1 MFVAI
6 PQPTLLSVF
15 LFSIFIY
22 TRGMANEVLY
32 RKYRPQ
38 KFSDVIGQD
47 HVVDV
52 LETSLK
58 SGGTAHA
65 YLFAGSRGT
74 GKTSVARIFASEIGT
89 SQNDLYEI
97 DAASNRGI
105 DDIRAIREAVNVQP
119 FESPYKVYIIDE
131 VHMLTKEAF
140 NALLKTLEEPPK
152 HAIFIL
158 ATTELDKLPET
169 IVSRCQVFT
178 FKKPTQKILKD
189 VVLRTAKAEGFALE
203 PAAAELIALLG
214 DGSFRDTLG
223 TLQKVIGG
231 AGSGVGKGSVA
242 DAGGKKIS
250 LEDAAAVTGSPR
262 GAIVNDFVTALAKK
276 DFKLGL
282 QAIQQA
288 VDANV
293 DMKIYITMILER
305 LRAVL
310 LLKMAPDFVAV
321 LKNELSEADF
331 VFAEALSKDT
341 GSVIAGATIVALL
354 DASQQI
360 GYATIA
366 QLPLEL
372 ALIKLVGQNT

>member
-1 MFVAI
+1 M
-6 PQPTLLSVF
+6 TS
-15 LFSIFIY
+15 
-22 TRGMANEVLY
+22 EVLY

-38 KFSDVIGQD
+38 KFSDVVGQD

-52 LETSLK
+52 LEAALK
-58 SGGTAHA
+58 NGGTAHA

-74 GKTSVARIFASEIGT
+74 GKTSVARIFAREIGT

-105 DDIRAIREAVNVQP
+105 DDIRAIREAVNSQP
-119 FESPYKVYIIDE
+119 FESPFKVYIIDE

-169 IVSRCQVFT
+169 IISRCQVFT

-189 VVLRTAKAEGFALE
+189 VVLRTAKAEGFTFE
-203 PAAAELIALLG
+203 PAAAELVALLG
-214 DGSFRDTLG
+214 DGSFRDTIG

-231 AGSGVGKGSVA
+231 FEGGKGSSS
-242 DAGGKKIS
+242 KKIT
-250 LEDAAAVTGSPR
+250 LEDVAVVTGSPR
-262 GAIVNDFVTALAKK
+262 GAVVNDFVAALAKK

-288 VDANV
+288 VEANV
-293 DMKIYITMILER
+293 DMRIYITMVLER
-305 LRAVL
+305 VRAVL
-310 LLKMAPDFVAV
+310 LLKMAPDFVAT
-321 LKNELSEADF
+321 LKDELSEADF
-331 VFAEALSKDT
+331 VFAETLSKDT
-341 GSVIAGATIVALL
+341 ASNIAGATIVALL
-354 DASQQI
+354 EASQQM
-360 GYATIA
+360 GYASIA

-372 ALIKLVGQNT
+372 ALIKLVGQPS

>member
-1 MFVAI
+1 M
-6 PQPTLLSVF
+6 TS
-15 LFSIFIY
+15 
-22 TRGMANEVLY
+22 EVLY

-52 LETSLK
+52 LSAALK
-58 SGGTAHA
+58 NGGTAHA

-74 GKTSVARIFASEIGT
+74 GKTSVARIFAREIGT

-105 DDIRAIREAVNVQP
+105 DDIRAIREAVNTQP

-189 VVLRTAKAEGFALE
+189 VVLRTAKDEGFTLE
-203 PAAAELIALLG
+203 PAAAELVALLG

-231 AGSGVGKGSVA
+231 VSKGGSA
-242 DAGGKKIS
+242 GKKIS
-250 LEDAAAVTGSPR
+250 LEDTAIVTGSPR

-276 DFKLGL
+276 DFGLGL
-282 QAIQQA
+282 KALQQA
-288 VDANV
+288 VEVNV
-293 DMKIYITMILER
+293 DMRIYNTMILER
-305 LRAVL
+305 VRAVL
-310 LLKMAPDFVAV
+310 LLKMAPDFAET

-331 VFAEALSKDT
+331 VFAEALSKDAT
-341 GSVIAGATIVALL
+341 SSIAGATIVALL
-354 DASQQI
+354 EASQQLA
-360 GYATIA
+360 YATIA

-372 ALIKLVGQNT
+372 ALIKLVNPAQ

>member
-1 MFVAI
+1 M
-6 PQPTLLSVF
+6 TS
-15 LFSIFIY
+15 
-22 TRGMANEVLY
+22 EVLY

-38 KFSDVIGQD
+38 KFSDVVGQD

-52 LETSLK
+52 LEASLK
-58 SGGTAHA
+58 NKSTAHA

-74 GKTSVARIFASEIGT
+74 GKTSVARIFAREIGT

-105 DDIRAIREAVNVQP
+105 DDIRAIREAVNAQP

-140 NALLKTLEEPPK
+140 NALLKTLEEPPS

-178 FKKPTQKILKD
+178 FKKPTQKILKE
-189 VVLRTAKAEGFALE
+189 VILRTAKDEGFVLE

-214 DGSFRDTLG
+214 DGSFRDSLG
-223 TLQKVIGG
+223 ILQKVIGG
-231 AGSGVGKGSVA
+231 VGGTGRGGTAGAS
-242 DAGGKKIS
+242 GKKIT

-262 GAIVNDFVTALAKK
+262 GAVVNDFVTALAKK
-276 DFKLGL
+276 DFGLGL
-282 QAIQQA
+282 RAIQQA
-288 VDANV
+288 VEANV
-293 DMKIYITMILER
+293 DMRIYVTMVLER
-305 LRAVL
+305 VRAVL
-310 LLKMAPDFVAV
+310 LLRMAPDFVAT
-321 LKNELSEADF
+321 LKSELSETDF
-331 VFAEALSKDT
+331 AFAESLSKDAT
-341 GSVIAGATIVALL
+341 SSIVGATIVALL
-354 DASQQI
+354 EAQQQL
-360 GYATIA
+360 GFATVV

-372 ALIKLVGQNT
+372 ALIKLVEQNT

>member
-1 MFVAI
+1 MT
-6 PQPTLLSVF
+6 Q
-15 LFSIFIY
+15 
-22 TRGMANEVLY
+22 EVLY

-38 KFSDVIGQD
+38 KFSEVVGQD
-47 HVVDV
+47 HVIDV
-52 LETSLK
+52 LQAALK
-58 SGGTAHA
+58 NGGTAHA

-74 GKTSVARIFASEIGT
+74 GKTSVARIFAREIGT

-105 DDIRAIREAVNVQP
+105 DDIRAIREAVNAQP

-169 IVSRCQVFT
+169 IISRCQVFT

-189 VVLRTAKAEGFALE
+189 VVLKTAKAEGFILE

-214 DGSFRDTLG
+214 DGSFRDAMG
-223 TLQKVIGG
+223 TLQKVVGGLEGGKSG
-231 AGSGVGKGSVA
+231 AGSVA
-242 DAGGKKIS
+242 GKKVS
-250 LEDAAAVTGSPR
+250 LEDVATITGSPR
-262 GAIVNDFVTALAKK
+262 GAMVNDFVTALAKK
-276 DFKLGL
+276 DIGLGL
-282 QAIQQA
+282 RALQQA
-288 VDANV
+288 VEANV
-293 DMKIYITMILER
+293 DMKVYITMVLER
-305 LRAVL
+305 VRAVL
-310 LLKMAPDFVAV
+310 LLRMAPNFVAT
-321 LKNELSEADF
+321 LKGELSETDF
-331 VFAEALSKDT
+331 VFAENLSKDAT
-341 GSVIAGATIVALL
+341 SSIAGATIVALL
-354 DASQQI
+354 DAQQQM

>member
-1 MFVAI
+1 M
-6 PQPTLLSVF
+6 TS
-15 LFSIFIY
+15 
-22 TRGMANEVLY
+22 EVLY

-52 LETSLK
+52 LEASLK
-58 SGGTAHA
+58 NATTSHA

-74 GKTSVARIFASEIGT
+74 GKTSVARIFAHEIGT

-105 DDIRAIREAVNVQP
+105 DDIRAIREAVNAQP

-169 IVSRCQVFT
+169 IISRCQVFT
-178 FKKPTQKILKD
+178 FKKPTQRILKE
-189 VVLRTAKAEGFALE
+189 VVLRTAKAEGFVVE

-214 DGSFRDTLG
+214 DGSFRDAIG
-223 TLQKVIGG
+223 ILQKVIGG
-231 AGSGVGKGSVA
+231 V
-242 DAGGKKIS
+242 GGKKIS
-250 LEDAAAVTGSPR
+250 LEDTAMITGSPR
-262 GAIVNDFVTALAKK
+262 GAVVNDFVAALAKK
-276 DFKLGL
+276 DFNLGL
-282 QAIQQA
+282 QAIQKA
-288 VDANV
+288 VEANV
-293 DMKIYITMILER
+293 DMRIYITMILER
-305 LRAVL
+305 VRAVL
-310 LLKMAPDFVAV
+310 LLRMAPNFVST
-321 LKNELSEADF
+321 LQEELSEADF
-331 VFAEALSKDT
+331 AFAEKLSKDV
-341 GSVIAGATIVALL
+341 GSAIAGSTILALL
-354 DASQQI
+354 EAEQQLDF
-360 GYATIA
+360 ATIA

-372 ALIKLVGQNT
+372 ALIKLVNT